1 MLEHNLGILF
11 ESKNQLFILQI
22 KPQWRNEEY
31 CDTISLS
38 YAWIGISESKL
49 ASVKPYSLDVYI
61 TEIVQQLISIH

>member
-1 MLEHNLGILF
+1 M
-11 ESKNQLFILQI
+11 K
-22 KPQWRNEEY
+22 KWMEY

>member
-1 MLEHNLGILF
+1 MYTIWKQEPVVYTQDKT
-11 ESKNQLFILQI
+11 SMK
-22 KPQWRNEEY
+22 KWMEY

-38 YAWIGISESKL
+38 YAWIDVSESKL